1 MWYTHREICSLGEDL
16 GEDYMKKEKVK
27 SCRDQYRAG
36 QQRLGR
42 DSNAI
47 DINRGREGD
56 RTCFMYRKWGY
67 IAKNC

>member
-36 QQRLGR
+36 QQGLGR
-42 DSNAI
+42 DPNAI

-56 RTCFMYRKWGY
+56 RTYFMYRKWGY

>member
-1 MWYTHREICSLGEDL
+1 
-16 GEDYMKKEKVK
+16 MKKEKVK

-36 QQRLGR
+36 QQGLGR
-42 DSNAI
+42 DPNAI
-47 DINRGREGD
+47 DINRGREED